1 MKKSMVRHTL
11 FVSILVLLLLLEAG
25 LVREVYLAGFGGY
38 GP

>member
-11 FVSILVLLLLLEAG
+11 FVSILVLLLEAG
-25 LVREVYLAGFGGY
+25 LVREVYWACFGGY